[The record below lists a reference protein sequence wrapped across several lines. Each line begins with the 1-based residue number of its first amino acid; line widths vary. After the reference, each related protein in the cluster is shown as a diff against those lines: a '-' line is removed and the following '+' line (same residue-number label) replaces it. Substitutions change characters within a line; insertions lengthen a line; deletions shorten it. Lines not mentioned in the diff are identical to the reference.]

1 MWDCLLQ
8 LIIEINTSCYSW
20 LRHSAVKYR
29 KSKNCVETMDTP
41 ASPNDVKNNN
51 SNKSKTDNVSLCK
64 TCSSIYTELYI
75 FGLNTELIMK
85 EPLLGGINY
94 TFLYR
99 HSPFNVLKC
108 KQHVLDRISSP
119 VEQQRTRSG
128 TAACATFVTLLIQH
142 DFRRPSGGKTQRS
155 WHKRRWG
162 EEANKLSKPQNDVKC
177 SYRWIQVQ

>member
-1 MWDCLLQ
+1 
-8 LIIEINTSCYSW
+8 
-20 LRHSAVKYR
+20 
-29 KSKNCVETMDTP
+29 
-41 ASPNDVKNNN
+41 
-51 SNKSKTDNVSLCK
+51 
-64 TCSSIYTELYI
+64 
-75 FGLNTELIMK
+75 MK

-142 DFRRPSGGKTQRS
+142 DRAQRS
-155 WHKRRWG
+155 WHKRRG
-162 EEANKLSKPQNDVKC
+162 GGGGGGGSKQTFKSPKWC
-177 SYRWIQVQ
+177 